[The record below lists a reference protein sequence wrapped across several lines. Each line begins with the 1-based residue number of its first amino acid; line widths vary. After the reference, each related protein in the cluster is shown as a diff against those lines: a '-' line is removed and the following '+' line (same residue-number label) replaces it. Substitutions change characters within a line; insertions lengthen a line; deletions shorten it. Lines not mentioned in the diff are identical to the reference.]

1 MLFAF
6 LLMLSMLMK
15 ILAQFVATPAALVFT
30 RDVFV
35 EMASKFAMM
44 LAMLVAILS
53 EFVMTDSAFV

>member
-1 MLFAF
+1 MLI
-6 LLMLSMLMK
+6 
-15 ILAQFVATPAALVFT
+15 ILVEIRAEFVLKP
-30 RDVFV
+30 DVFV